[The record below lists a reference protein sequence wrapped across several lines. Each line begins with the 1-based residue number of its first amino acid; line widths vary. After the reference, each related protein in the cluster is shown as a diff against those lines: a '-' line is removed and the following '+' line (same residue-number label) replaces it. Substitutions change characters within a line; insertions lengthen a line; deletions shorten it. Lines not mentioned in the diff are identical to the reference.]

1 MAAPADQLTRRIVLA
16 QDHVL
21 AAVEGLEME
30 GLERRAAPS
39 GWTVATLL
47 AHLAY
52 DVETFWV
59 HAVLGGRREAIA
71 DLRDGWGATTNDPVG
86 TYRRAAVVSREILAG
101 VSLDAEP
108 AWWPAAEMFD
118 GLTYECGWEVAMHVL
133 VELSTHAGHLDMARE
148 AIDGHQHLVL

>member
-1 MAAPADQLTRRIVLA
+1 MAAPADQLTRRIVIA
-16 QDHVL
+16 QGHVL
-21 AAVEGLEME
+21 AAVDGLAA
-30 GLERRAAPS
+30 GDLARRAAPS

-47 AHLAY
+47 THLAY

-71 DLRDGWGATTNDPVG
+71 DLCDGWRATTTDPVG
-86 TYRRAAVVSREILAG
+86 AYRQAAMASREILTRT
-101 VSLDAEP
+101 SLDTQP
-108 AWWPAAEMFD
+108 AWWPPPDIFD
-118 GLTYECGWEVAMHVL
+118 GHTYESGWEVAMHVL